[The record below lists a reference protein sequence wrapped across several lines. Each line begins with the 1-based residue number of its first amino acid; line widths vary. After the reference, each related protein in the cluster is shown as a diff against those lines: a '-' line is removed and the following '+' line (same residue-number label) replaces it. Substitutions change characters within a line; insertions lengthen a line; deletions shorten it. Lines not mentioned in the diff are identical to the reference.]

1 MEYSRRINMA
11 DCVLGIMH
19 PGRDLAAIS
28 SVESAILSL
37 MDYLPLGFLIV
48 SQTGHILAVN
58 QSATRNLESTGVLT
72 ERNGMLSLNATPAAK
87 KMRESIRAA
96 QDGDPV
102 GLRIA
107 RPGARPLSV
116 VIAPLQNGGGRTS
129 SAIAPAAVIY
139 VADEQPQHTIN
150 PLLLEGLF
158 GFTPAESR
166 VAVHMM
172 QGHTVGDIATSLG
185 ISEHTTRNH
194 LKRLYAKTNTRKQC
208 EFVHAMLTSPARFAF
223 SVPKENASAAVEDD
237 WSPLPVVAA
246 VESGESLSPL

>member
-1 MEYSRRINMA
+1 MEYSRRINKA

-19 PGRDLAAIS
+19 PGREAPAIS
-28 SVESAILSL
+28 GIESAVLAL

-48 SQTGHILAVN
+48 SQTGNVLAVN
-58 QSATRNLESTGVLT
+58 QSAARSLESAGVLT

-87 KMRESIRAA
+87 KMRELIRGV
-96 QDGDPV
+96 QDGNAA

-107 RPGARPLSV
+107 RPGARPLAAV
-116 VIAPLQNGGGRTS
+116 VAPLQNGGGRTS

-150 PLLLEGLF
+150 PILLEGLF

-172 QGHTVGDIATSLG
+172 QGHTVDDIAAALG

-194 LKRLYAKTNTRKQC
+194 LKRLYAKTGTRKQC

-223 SVPKENASAAVEDD
+223 SVPKEKASAVAAGDDWRAMPVAVE
-237 WSPLPVVAA
+237 A
-246 VESGESLSPL
+246 GEGLRSL